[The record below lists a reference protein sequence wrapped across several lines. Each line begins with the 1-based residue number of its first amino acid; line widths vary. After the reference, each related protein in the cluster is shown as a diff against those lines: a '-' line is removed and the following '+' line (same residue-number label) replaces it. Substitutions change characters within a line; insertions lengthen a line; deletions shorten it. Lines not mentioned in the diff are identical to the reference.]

1 MRLNRFLDDLLF
13 RREMYEPKQVFG
25 GPSLPEGNVCA

>member
-13 RREMYEPKQVFG
+13 RRETYASKQVFG
-25 GPSLPEGNVCA
+25 GPSLSEGNVCV